1 MVIERSDTSKIIF
14 KCKTR
19 KEKNKNCGV
28 QENCIQ
34 TMIRKHTSCPFKI
47 RANYSVRNKVWT
59 LLIVSDEHDHV
70 VDLPWFVGKN
80 LISNTIPGSSLNVLD
95 SVAPRLNKKGIK
107 PTSEIANTPLV
118 TSYSPVVLLN
128 EMKMWMHLRFPV
140 KGKEPNKENPLHR
153 VLGAHW

>member
-1 MVIERSDTSKIIF
+1 MESK
-14 KCKTR
+14 KTAS
-19 KEKNKNCGV
+19 K
-28 QENCIQ
+28 

-70 VDLPWFVGKN
+70 VDLPRLFVGKN

-140 KGKEPNKENPLHR
+140 KGKEPNKETLYTEY
-153 VLGAHW
+153 